1 MTVPDHVKTRLCV
14 LLAGSFVIQSA
25 LNSQVPNSSAVRT
38 DTPVENSFVKVLQ
51 FTIGPGTFSPSLSAD
66 SKTQAEEAGPNIVLT
81 LQAKRAP
88 KTLEETIDAAEWI
101 LKDVHFEPDNM
112 NRHYPGVRALSG
124 RYVRVSILSQPPMSR
139 FKSDA
144 TTTDA
149 RHNKILFENQFARVV
164 SVHFGPGES
173 GPIVDKRPRVII
185 LLDDMHAIVT
195 LPDGHSE
202 PRDGKAGTVYWGNAG
217 AQATKNIGDKPFENI
232 VVELK
237 GK

>member
-1 MTVPDHVKTRLCV
+1 MRVD
-14 LLAGSFVIQSA
+14 
-25 LNSQVPNSSAVRT
+25 
-38 DTPVENSFVKVLQ
+38 
-51 FTIGPGTFSPSLSAD
+51 
-66 SKTQAEEAGPNIVLT
+66 
-81 LQAKRAP
+81 P
-88 KTLEETIDAAEWI
+88 K
-101 LKDVHFEPDNM
+101 
-112 NRHYPGVRALSG
+112 
-124 RYVRVSILSQPPMSR
+124 
-139 FKSDA
+139 
-144 TTTDA
+144 
-149 RHNKILFENQFARVV
+149 HNEIKFENKSIRVV

-217 AQATKNIGDKPFENI
+217 AQATKNIGAKPFENI

>member
-1 MTVPDHVKTRLCV
+1 MTAGATEGYVSLELTRLSNRSDWVFVRGQSGRVKSKAASNMPDNVYATRLLGISLLDLPAKGHFEQDAVKSDPKHNSV
-14 LLAGSFVIQSA
+14 LLE
-25 LNSQVPNSSAVRT
+25 T
-38 DTPVENSFVKVLQ
+38 D
-51 FTIGPGTFSPSLSAD
+51 
-66 SKTQAEEAGPNIVLT
+66 
-81 LQAKRAP
+81 
-88 KTLEETIDAAEWI
+88 
-101 LKDVHFEPDNM
+101 
-112 NRHYPGVRALSG
+112 
-124 RYVRVSILSQPPMSR
+124 RV
-139 FKSDA
+139 
-144 TTTDA
+144 
-149 RHNKILFENQFARVV
+149 RVV